1 MLRGVG
7 SHGDHSK
14 AAVLE
19 LLELESLLLGL
30 GLALEEAK
38 GIVAEVASSA
48 LSLAGPEV
56 RRVGGTLDKAD
67 GEEDLRMSR
76 NAVAM

>member
-1 MLRGVG
+1 VLRGVG

-19 LLELESLLLGL
+19 LLELEGLLLGL

-48 LSLAGPEV
+48 LALAGPEV
-56 RRVGGTLDKAD
+56 GRVGGALNKAD
-67 GEEDLRMSR
+67 GEEDLIVSSK
-76 NAVAM
+76 AVGV